1 MPELCFKI
9 SLWIFKEICELL
21 IVKNERLVC
30 FTAYKYFTRLLI
42 MNLIAW
48 RLIFDIVIMGEKRVV
63 QENLFGT
70 LVQPFFVPDIPFWS
84 ILLNPKDTN

>member
-30 FTAYKYFTRLLI
+30 FTAYEYFTRLLI
-42 MNLIAW
+42 MHLIAW
-48 RLIFDIVIMGEKRVV
+48 PLNFDIEIAGGKRVV
-63 QENLFGT
+63 RENLFGT
-70 LVQPFFVPDIPFWS
+70 LVQLFLVPDIPFWN
-84 ILLNPKDTN
+84 ILNS